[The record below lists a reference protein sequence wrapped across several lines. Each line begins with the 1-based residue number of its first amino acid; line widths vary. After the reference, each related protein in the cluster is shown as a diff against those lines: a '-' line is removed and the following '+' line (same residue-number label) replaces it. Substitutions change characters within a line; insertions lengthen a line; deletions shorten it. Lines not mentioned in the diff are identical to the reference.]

1 MLSKQARDNS
11 STLHGI
17 SIVCFVLHTQIPT
30 GGGLKYLYWVLSLLN
45 ADGHFIVIDPG
56 TT

>member
-1 MLSKQARDNS
+1 MAYL
-11 STLHGI
+11 LYL
-17 SIVCFVLHTQIPT
+17 CFVLHTQIPT